1 MGPAVETSAETS
13 AASSRDAADPG
24 VRPLLRTEPG
34 WGHGGHA
41 PAGTGGD
48 ERAAA
53 AGGNAPVAAGP
64 GIVTPSPAG
73 AVPYAGVPVAATR
86 AAHAV
91 VRIALEVVDGLRPPH
106 RATGAFPPALVEVL
120 TELARQGVPGRTLG
134 NGRLHRVHVQ
144 AADPDAPHGAGAEY
158 EVCATYARGPR
169 LFAVAARVRLTRT
182 GALCTALRLV

>member
-1 MGPAVETSAETS
+1 
-13 AASSRDAADPG
+13 
-24 VRPLLRTEPG
+24 
-34 WGHGGHA
+34 
-41 PAGTGGD
+41 
-48 ERAAA
+48 
-53 AGGNAPVAAGP
+53 
-64 GIVTPSPAG
+64 
-73 AVPYAGVPVAATR
+73 VPVAATR